1 MLFLQYLKYSVPT
14 KKRTNEETKMAA
26 VNENLAALMTVIEEY
41 QDKMPE
47 GEYLKA
53 MNALGALHRE
63 MPVAAHVGGGAAMHH
78 HRPPPSYSES
88 VSLFEAAGLEERVD
102 RAAWY
107 RVTNEHPDHF
117 GITYPIWKELPQEE
131 RDLILREA
139 TECVVNQL
147 ERHWINPDPEECPFI
162 ARHAVGTWKVG
173 GGRGGGLYGDGDYQI
188 WECACGYTGKTKHW
202 QKHEES
208 KRHQDWAK
216 HRTVSERIITKMKKA
231 VEKNEQ
237 GELCRYKPQSRTE
250 FGGIRYFP
258 VSQERNEW
266 THPEL
271 YADPVHRNPIP
282 TADGVGMTWFV
293 HPRVQRH
300 NSREYLE

>member
-1 MLFLQYLKYSVPT
+1 M
-14 KKRTNEETKMAA
+14 A
-26 VNENLAALMTVIEEY
+26 VNENLAALMNLIEEY

-63 MPVAAHVGGGAAMHH
+63 MPVAAPVYGGVGGAAAVYHH
-78 HRPPPSYSES
+78 HPPSYNES
-88 VSLFEAAGLEERVD
+88 VSLLAAAGLEERVD

-117 GITYPIWKELPQEE
+117 GITYLIWKELPQEE

-147 ERHWINPDPEECPFI
+147 ERHWINPDPETCPFI
-162 ARHAVGTWKVG
+162 ARHAVGGWRLGTNEHQ
-173 GGRGGGLYGDGDYQI
+173 Y
-188 WECACGYTGKTKHW
+188 WECVCGYTGKTKHW
-202 QKHEES
+202 QKHEQSE
-208 KRHQDWAK
+208 RHQNWAK
-216 HRTVSERIITKMKKA
+216 HRTVSRRIITKMKKA

-258 VSQERNEW
+258 INQERNEW

-271 YADPVHRNPIP
+271 YADPVRRNPIP
-282 TADGVGMTWFV
+282 TADGGVMWFV

-300 NSREYLE
+300 NSREYLD

>member
-1 MLFLQYLKYSVPT
+1 MS
-14 KKRTNEETKMAA
+14 A

-63 MPVAAHVGGGAAMHH
+63 MPAAAPVGGAAAMH
-78 HRPPPSYSES
+78 HRPPPSYGES
-88 VSLFEAAGLEERVD
+88 VSLFDVAQLEQRVD

-107 RVTNEHPDHF
+107 RVSNEHPEHF
-117 GITYPIWKELPQEE
+117 GITPEIWMELPQEE
-131 RDLILREA
+131 RDIMLREA
-139 TECVVNQL
+139 TECIVNNL
-147 ERHWINPDPEECPFI
+147 ERCWINPDPEVCPFI
-162 ARHAVGTWKVG
+162 ARHAVGCWRLD
-173 GGRGGGLYGDGDYQI
+173 GRGGVYGDQH

-216 HRTVSERIITKMKKA
+216 HRTVSQRMITKMKKA
-231 VEKNEQ
+231 VERDEQ
-237 GELCRYKPQSRTE
+237 GELCRYKPLSRTE

-258 VSQERNEW
+258 ISQERNEW

-271 YADPVHRNPIP
+271 YANPLHRNPTP